1 MFSLLVHFSTLR
13 TFCFRCN
20 DINQVKQYAKIAHKI
35 EYAVDDEEIFLL
47 TGCLSKCDK
56 YYYSAQARSELR
68 PYSKL
73 HTNAAPRFQISFLLP
88 NGRNEIKEQVKFN
101 LIMIVYLYIA

>member
-1 MFSLLVHFSTLR
+1 MKRNLCQHNLVREQRSHSV
-13 TFCFRCN
+13 FCFRCN

-35 EYAVDDEEIFLL
+35 EYAVDDEEIFHL

-68 PYSKL
+68 PYSYN
-73 HTNAAPRFQISFLLP
+73 TAPDTPSFHISFLIP
-88 NGRNEIKEQVKFN
+88 NGQNEVKEQVEIN
-101 LIMIVYLYIA
+101 

>member
-1 MFSLLVHFSTLR
+1 MFSLLVHFS

-56 YYYSAQARSELR
+56 YHYVVQPRTELMVR
-68 PYSKL
+68 DNKTPG
-73 HTNAAPRFQISFLLP
+73 PSFRLSFRIP
-88 NGRNEIKEQVKFN
+88 NGQNEVKEQVR
-101 LIMIVYLYIA
+101 